1 MGLARRTIRGVAW
14 AYTVFFS
21 ARFAT
26 LITTA
31 ILARILFPEDF
42 GLIGFSLLFL
52 NFVEATRDFGVK
64 DALIYNDER
73 LEDTADTAF
82 WLNIAIGSL
91 QYALAFL
98 VAPLANNFIDD
109 TRIVMMIR
117 LMSLTFIINAL
128 GNTHDGLLQKD
139 LEFRRR
145 YIPNLYSSI
154 LKGIISVILA
164 LAGAGVWSLVVGH
177 VIGSVIRTIV
187 IWNLKPWRPRFQF
200 HRDRARALW
209 NYGVYILLFNILA
222 VGLEQADQLFIGT
235 LLGEEQLGYYTIAAR
250 IPEMVIANFSL
261 VLTTVLFPTYA
272 KMKNDIPQLTQG
284 FLTTTRYTSFIT
296 IPAGFGL
303 AAVAPELVT
312 VAFGNNWE
320 PAVVILRVLAFLG
333 MAATLPWSVGDVFKA
348 IGRPDLSTKLLL
360 LEALITFPLIWLLA
374 SETREA
380 AMASFAN
387 LIAISI
393 AAVLRFVLVSRFL
406 KFPVWDFIK
415 IFAAPFIAGI
425 IMFALVAA
433 WREVAASLPAL
444 IILIISVAIGA
455 IVYPAIMFILE
466 KDELMQ
472 TRDYLTDMIRRRKEK
487 DDDLIDDELIVEES
501 PA

>member
-31 ILARILFPEDF
+31 ILARILFAEDF

-64 DALIYNDER
+64 DALIYNDEKI
-73 LEDTADTAF
+73 EETTVTAF
-82 WLNIAIGSL
+82 WLNVAIGLL
-91 QYALAFL
+91 QYSLAFA
-98 VAPLANNFIDD
+98 VAPLAKNFIADD
-109 TRIVMMIR
+109 RIVLMIR
-117 LMSLTFIINAL
+117 LMSLTFIINSL

-139 LEFRRR
+139 LAFRRR

-154 LKGIISVILA
+154 IKGIISIVLA
-164 LAGAGVWSLVVGH
+164 VSGAGVWSLVAGH

-187 IWNLKPWRPRFQF
+187 IWNLMPWRPSF
-200 HRDRARALW
+200 HFYKDRARALW
-209 NYGVYILLFNILA
+209 NYGVYILLFNVLV

-250 IPEMVIANFSL
+250 VPEMVIANFSV

-272 KMKNDIPQLTQG
+272 KMKDNIAMLTQG
-284 FLTTTRYTSFIT
+284 FMMTTRYTSFIT

-303 AAVAPELVT
+303 AAVAPELVR
-312 VAFGNNWE
+312 VVFGNDWE
-320 PAVVILRVLAFLG
+320 PAIIILRVLAFLG
-333 MAATLPWSVGDVFKA
+333 VAGALPWSVGDVFKA
-348 IGRPDLSTKLLL
+348 VGRPDLSTKLLVV
-360 LEALITFPLIWLLA
+360 EALITFPLIWILA
-374 SETREA
+374 VQTREA
-380 AMASFAN
+380 VMASFAN

-393 AAVLRFVLVSRFL
+393 AAVMRFALVSRFL
-406 KFPVWDFIK
+406 KIPAATLAR
-415 IFAAPFIAGI
+415 IFVSPFIAGGA
-425 IMFALVAA
+425 MFAAVTL
-433 WREVAASLPAL
+433 WREVASSLPAL
-444 IILIISVAIGA
+444 IILSVSIIIGG
-455 IVYPAIMFILE
+455 IIYPAIMFLLE

-472 TRDYLTDMIRRRKEK
+472 AREFLMDTVRKRKEK
-487 DDDLIDDELIVEES
+487 DDDLVIEEA

>member
-31 ILARILFPEDF
+31 ILARLLIPDDF

-82 WLNIAIGSL
+82 WLNIAIGVL
-91 QYALAFL
+91 QYALAFI
-98 VAPLANNFIDD
+98 VAPLSKNFIADD
-109 TRIVMMIR
+109 RIVIMIR
-117 LMSLTFIINAL
+117 LMSLTFILNAF
-128 GNTHDGLLQKD
+128 GNTHDGLLQKE
-139 LEFRRR
+139 LQFRRR
-145 YIPNLYSSI
+145 YVPNLYSSI
-154 LKGIISVILA
+154 IKGVISVILA
-164 LAGAGVWSLVVGH
+164 MSGAGVWSLVAGH
-177 VIGSVIRTIV
+177 IIGSAVRTTV
-187 IWNLKPWRPRFQF
+187 IWNLKPWRPRFRF

-209 NYGVYILLFNILA
+209 NYGVYILLFNLLA

-235 LLGEEQLGYYTIAAR
+235 LLGERQLGYYTIAAR

-272 KMKNDIPQLTQG
+272 KMKNDIPQLIQG
-284 FLTTTRYTSFIT
+284 MMTTTRYTAFFT

-303 AAVAPELVT
+303 AAIAPELVT
-312 VAFGNNWE
+312 VAFGEKWE
-320 PAVVILRVLAFLG
+320 PAVIILQVLAFLG
-333 MAATLPWSVGDVFKA
+333 MTATLPWSIGDVFKA
-348 IGRPDLSTKLLL
+348 IGRPDISTKLLVV
-360 LEALITFPLIWLLA
+360 EALYAFPFIWLFA
-374 SETREA
+374 SQTREA
-380 AMASFAN
+380 AMVSFAN
-387 LIAISI
+387 FLSIVVGAI
-393 AAVLRFVLVSRFL
+393 LRFIIVSRFL
-406 KFPVWDFIK
+406 KFSVWDFAK
-415 IFAAPFIAGI
+415 IFASPFIAAI
-425 IMFALVAA
+425 TMFAAVSV
-433 WREVAASLPAL
+433 WREVASSLPAL
-444 IILIISVAIGA
+444 IILSVSVIIGA
-455 IVYPAIMFILE
+455 VVYPAIMFLLE

-472 TRDYLTDMIRRRKEK
+472 TRDFLSEMIRRRKEN
-487 DDDLIDDELIVEES
+487 DDDLIVEES